1 MVKKKKRPL
10 KPTGRRGQ
18 VLKLLS
24 DKKIHKTNE
33 LRLPPK
39 TRAWASSQWEDRN
52 YWFSRAQKEKLIKL
66 VGKKGGVNHWK
77 ITKKGLKVLGRKK

>member
-1 MVKKKKRPL
+1 MPKKPL

-24 DKKIHKTNE
+24 DKKVHKTNE
-33 LRLPPK
+33 LPLPPK
-39 TRAWASSQWEDRN
+39 TREWRTSRHEDRYN
-52 YWFSRAQKEKLIKL
+52 WFYRARKEKLVKL
-66 VGKKGGVNHWK
+66 VGKVGGVDKWK